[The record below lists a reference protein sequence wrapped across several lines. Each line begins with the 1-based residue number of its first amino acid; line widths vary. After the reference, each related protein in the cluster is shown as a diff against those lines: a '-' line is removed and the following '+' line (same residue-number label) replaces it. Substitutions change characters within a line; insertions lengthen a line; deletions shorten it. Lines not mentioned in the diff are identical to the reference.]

1 MSRKKINMLL
11 VEDNEVFSE
20 MLGLMLL
27 SLSTLD
33 ISLQVTRSLAH
44 TMKSIQDSEFDIIV
58 LDYFLPDSRAP
69 QSIRSIRDQ
78 SPQTPIIVLTGLD
91 DYKAAIHSIK
101 AGADDYLV
109 KGKFNI
115 DQLGHTIHHS
125 IERHQ
130 QRHSL
135 EDQNNTL
142 KNLILLEQ
150 DDDGLDLNS
159 HIW

>member
-1 MSRKKINMLL
+1 ML
-11 VEDNEVFSE
+11 S
-20 MLGLMLL
+20 LMLL
-27 SLSTLD
+27 SLPTLD
-33 ISLQVTRSLAH
+33 PSIQVTRSLAD
-44 TMKSIQDSEFDIIV
+44 TIRSIQSNDYDVIL
-58 LDYFLPDSRAP
+58 LDYFLPDARGPQSI
-69 QSIRSIRDQ
+69 QSIRSE
-78 SPQTPIIVLTGLD
+78 SPQTPIVVLTGLD

-130 QRHSL
+130 HRHSL
-135 EDQNNTL
+135 EDQNKAL

-150 DDDGLDLNS
+150 DEDGLDLNS